1 MSPLIPRKSAALSME
16 IPDLDKKIRVLR
28 VLAPKAFD
36 AGLEAGIRAATI
48 DVTAGVKDLLD
59 GPVLNRRSNRLWR
72 SIQPEVYRKAGTIIG
87 IVGTDVEYAAIHEFG
102 GTIRGKQKGGL
113 LRFPVGDGFATVRE
127 VEMPKRPFMSRTFKA
142 KQKRIGRLV
151 RSNVIKSVTG
161 TMKTGKVK
169 SVDRRVGVGHDA
181 D

>member
-1 MSPLIPRKSAALSME
+1 MSPLMPRKSASLSMS

-36 AGLEAGIRAATI
+36 RGLEAGIRAATI

-72 SIQPEVYRKAGTIIG
+72 SIHPEVYRRSGTIIG

-102 GTIRGKQKGGL
+102 GTIRAKDESGY
-113 LRFPVGDGFATVRE
+113 LRFPVGDGYATVRE
-127 VEMPKRPFMSRTFKA
+127 VEMPKRPFMSRTFKK
-142 KQKRIGRLV
+142 KQRRIASLI
-151 RSNVIKSVTG
+151 RSNVLKSVKG
-161 TMKTGKVK
+161 TLKTGRVK
-169 SVDRRVGVGHDA
+169 AVDKRVGVGYDA